1 MCLILSIQLAK
12 SDANR
17 ASEIGQAAGLVGCFD
32 GPRLFGFVRAS
43 GLLHIPGP
51 KGGCG
56 CSFLADSADWDSPSW
71 DMIPATL
78 PRLVGILHAV
88 RQNTSDSFSFQ
99 ALWAGDSTNE
109 DSRVTIDELIRL
121 VEQSKLGTK
130 TRYWVE

>member
-1 MCLILSIQLAK
+1 MLSIQLAK

-17 ASEIGQAAGLVGCFD
+17 ASEIGQSAGLTGCFD
-32 GPRLFGFVRAS
+32 SPRLFVFIRAS

-78 PRLVGILHAV
+78 PRLAGILQVV
-88 RQNTSDSFSFQ
+88 RQNTGDVFSFQ
-99 ALWAGDSTNE
+99 ALWVGESAKE
-109 DSRVTIDELIRL
+109 ESRVTIDELICL